1 MGEPRQPLSDA
12 PTRANQ
18 GRRYSSL
25 PAGIRG
31 NGKKYRAPELVAIMG
46 DGPVTAMQQ
55 DEVMRSERA
64 ATHSLRH
71 KALHNA
77 YAQQSDN
84 GNVYRQ
90 PSIDLSARC
99 ERGYKINI
107 GPWKLAH
114 TLGRGASAEVKF
126 CRHRVTGQPAACK
139 IVSKHSSTL
148 IQAGSLAALDRID
161 ARMQQ
166 KLKNQMRVPVAV
178 EREVAILKLV
188 QHPNIMKLYDIWEN
202 GEYIY
207 LILELVD
214 DGDLFTLITRNGRLA
229 EEAAISLFRQIMS
242 AMTYCHYFK
251 ICHRDL
257 KPENILV
264 THDGQV
270 KIADFGM
277 AALHQTETH
286 KLHTACGSPHYAA
299 PELLKAHHYLGN
311 RADIW
316 SMGVILFAMLTARLP
331 FDEEEVSHVHAK
343 VKRGEYEM
351 PEFLSIEAKDLIR
364 RMLEVNPD
372 RRITMYDMWRHPLIM
387 KYQAFDNLNP
397 VTGQPPDV
405 SLKFEPQP
413 LRREEIDGQ
422 IVHQLRTLWHMFSE
436 EDIVNNLVQKSPN
449 TQQAFYWLLQNYRE
463 RQLEDFKPEIAHSR
477 SDYHHFTPSAWKR
490 KISTCEFTSGRSVSR
505 FTVISQVAETEVETV
520 ASYDPY
526 NVNKYSA
533 ADSSLASGNEP
544 SRTKVTIH
552 RRPSAHGQ
560 RDQSFSSTTQRIRR
574 TGGTMAS
581 IRTAR
586 GTRIG
591 PKTPS
596 MGSMHSGKGVMY
608 ARPVPVHKRPAV
620 NFTHIRRKSSAASR
634 NGSIHVS
641 STGRGHSQRYM
652 HGARGAHGSRDVRR
666 RPSVKV
672 PRPGTMQVSQTQ
684 DSALIDEEV
693 RKFSSRIARDL
704 DTAFNTSVVAEP
716 SITGSLGLSSP
727 TDTNEPK
734 TPESFQSTDQTLV
747 QDSTTEQGTW
757 KDRPL
762 PPLPERLK
770 LLAASTPSKDDRRMV
785 TAPAQLIR
793 SNTNIEIFDTDADYL
808 GKSSADKIRA
818 SSGPTRT
825 TQRRG
830 KGGEEKALRILENT
844 ENSIRVVNSPKRPL
858 TGAGFMDRVMK
869 DRKRESGT
877 SMISDYGR
885 RASTVMP
892 KLGYH
897 DESVSK
903 RKPSWFQRLSSYSH
917 TNEMVE
923 AGDRLYAHQRPDHG
937 SDSSSIN
944 GLQNKKK
951 KRFGLLFWKT
961 SKDGKQ
967 DADTTTASISS
978 ITRAPTPKPQDPV
991 HENWIARMFRI
1002 KPAMEYLCFDMS
1014 RKEARNDL
1022 ADLFREWKSF
1032 GMRDVAVDK
1041 DRNIVF
1047 ARVSGK
1053 NSLGIKEV
1061 ALAAEIM
1068 TVIEHGSNRPLS
1080 IVRFTQERGAASS
1093 FHTVVKTT
1101 KEVFSRRNK
1110 LVTDRQKSRMMIKTL
1125 NA

>member
-90 PSIDLSARC
+90 PSIDLSAR
-99 ERGYKINI
+99 
-107 GPWKLAH
+107 
-114 TLGRGASAEVKF
+114 GASAEVKF

-207 LILELVD
+207 LILELVN

-533 ADSSLASGNEP
+533 ADNSLASGNEP

-596 MGSMHSGKGVMY
+596 MGSMHSGKGV
-608 ARPVPVHKRPAV
+608 
-620 NFTHIRRKSSAASR
+620 I
-634 NGSIHVS
+634 
-641 STGRGHSQRYM
+641 
-652 HGARGAHGSRDVRR
+652 
-666 RPSVKV
+666 
-672 PRPGTMQVSQTQ
+672 
-684 DSALIDEEV
+684 
-693 RKFSSRIARDL
+693 
-704 DTAFNTSVVAEP
+704 
-716 SITGSLGLSSP
+716 
-727 TDTNEPK
+727 
-734 TPESFQSTDQTLV
+734 
-747 QDSTTEQGTW
+747 
-757 KDRPL
+757 
-762 PPLPERLK
+762 
-770 LLAASTPSKDDRRMV
+770 
-785 TAPAQLIR
+785 
-793 SNTNIEIFDTDADYL
+793 
-808 GKSSADKIRA
+808 
-818 SSGPTRT
+818 
-825 TQRRG
+825 
-830 KGGEEKALRILENT
+830 
-844 ENSIRVVNSPKRPL
+844 
-858 TGAGFMDRVMK
+858 
-869 DRKRESGT
+869 
-877 SMISDYGR
+877 
-885 RASTVMP
+885 
-892 KLGYH
+892 
-897 DESVSK
+897 
-903 RKPSWFQRLSSYSH
+903 YSH

-1002 KPAMEYLCFDMS
+1002 KPAMEYMCFDMS